1 MSLPKQTRGAECVW
15 GGRPVQSEHK
25 SGSSLMSS
33 TKKKKKIKLH
43 MRKNLSVVISESRRY
58 QVCGEHFQFS
68 NLTNGR
74 GEKKKPF
81 PGPIFNAEKG
91 INPVWVTHNT
101 VKTVSS
107 SLEVRILFVR

>member
-1 MSLPKQTRGAECVW
+1 MSLPKQTRGAES
-15 GGRPVQSEHK
+15 GGVPVQSEHK

-33 TKKKKKIKLH
+33 TKKKKRKIKLR

-58 QVCGEHFQFS
+58 RVGGEHFQFS

-74 GEKKKPF
+74 GKKPF
-81 PGPIFNAEKG
+81 PGPVFNAEKG
-91 INPVWVTHNT
+91 INRVWVTHNT